1 MKTALLF
8 LATFALGAAL
18 ALGTRTVLHNPHATA
33 SVPGSADSQSASVHT
48 NHSHSAPA
56 TPPAAPASA
65 KPVNTVC
72 PICAMEVDPSL
83 PTATYQGKQV
93 GFGCAA
99 CPPRFAKDPERWGPF
114 ALRNDVAP

>member
-18 ALGTRTVLHNPHATA
+18 ALGVRTLRHDPHAI
-33 SVPGSADSQSASVHT
+33 PGGAEPRLAAA
-48 NHSHSAPA
+48 APDHA
-56 TPPAAPASA
+56 GHAAPASA
-65 KPVNTVC
+65 TTEPATGTVNTVC

-83 PTATYQGKQV
+83 PPATYQGKQV

-99 CPPRFAKDPERWGPF
+99 CPPRFARDPDRWGPY
-114 ALRNDVAP
+114 ALRKEVAP